1 MAAAQFIAELQ
12 TTRPELASALG
23 ELAELHSR
31 RLWHE
36 LTLKLEEVVAAPAF
50 CAPGDDLLVRL
61 FTHFV
66 ADFAERMNQLK
77 LSHIAVAVSA
87 RLGEPSA
94 AVAFLTGAVAKMAD
108 QPRVEAPLLYMRTHV
123 ALLHLQ
129 SGDLAAAKTGVD
141 EGRAA
146 LDKLS
151 DADSSVHAAVYFV
164 AAQLAKAKQ
173 DFAEFYKTGMLYL
186 AYVSAEALPD
196 ATKLVRPAVC
206 SNPNQRCTCCHAA
219 LTHASR
225 TLAGAGGGS
234 VPGSAAGREHLQL
247 RRAAEPPGA
256 CRPERQRLR
265 VAGRAA
271 GRLQRRRPGRLRR
284 AVRQARGAA
293 ERAAGAGG
301 CGAVSAREDH
311 YHRAH

>member
-1 MAAAQFIAELQ
+1 MAAAQFLAELQ
-12 TTRPELASALG
+12 SSRPELASALG

-66 ADFAERMNQLK
+66 SDFAERMNQLK

-94 AVAFLTGAVAKMAD
+94 AVTFLQGVVAKMAD
-108 QPRVEAPLLYMRTHV
+108 QPRVEAPLLYIRTHV

-129 SGDLAAAKTGVD
+129 AGDLAAAKTGVD

-186 AYVSAEALPD
+186 AYVSAEALPES
-196 ATKLVRPAVC
+196 TKLVRLAC
-206 SNPNQRCTCCHAA
+206 CTNPNRRCV
-219 LTHASR
+219 S
-225 TLAGAGGGS
+225 S
-234 VPGSAAGREHLQL
+234 V
-247 RRAAEPPGA
+247 RR
-256 CRPERQRLR
+256 
-265 VAGRAA
+265 
-271 GRLQRRRPGRLRR
+271 
-284 AVRQARGAA
+284 
-293 ERAAGAGG
+293 
-301 CGAVSAREDH
+301 
-311 YHRAH
+311 

>member
-1 MAAAQFIAELQ
+1 MAAAQFLAELQ
-12 TTRPELASALG
+12 SSRPELASALG

-50 CAPGDDLLVRL
+50 CVPGDDLLVRL

-66 ADFAERMNQLK
+66 SDFAERMNQLK

-94 AVAFLTGAVAKMAD
+94 AVAFLQGVVAKMAD

-186 AYVSAEALPD
+186 AYVSAEALPES
-196 ATKLVRPAVC
+196 TKLVRP
-206 SNPNQRCTCCHAA
+206 
-219 LTHASR
+219 
-225 TLAGAGGGS
+225 
-234 VPGSAAGREHLQL
+234 
-247 RRAAEPPGA
+247 RRLHQP
-256 CRPERQRLR
+256 
-265 VAGRAA
+265 
-271 GRLQRRRPGRLRR
+271 
-284 AVRQARGAA
+284 
-293 ERAAGAGG
+293 
-301 CGAVSAREDH
+301 
-311 YHRAH
+311 